1 MDAMNNLLFSLQR
14 YTHINPRQRRKL
26 SVWDAFRLLIF
37 FLAALGLAE
46 SASALP
52 SYARQTGYA
61 CIKCHVGGFGPQLQ
75 VTYNGNTKGMSI
87 DNTDIRVAHDFANA
101 RVGLQYTVYT
111 KYDGATTNYDGT
123 GRNASDNNT
132 LYLFLWLAI

>member
-61 CIKCHVGGFGPQLQ
+61 CIKCHVGGFGPQLTPYG
-75 VTYNGNTKGMSI
+75 VKFKIAAYTETDHKG
-87 DNTDIRVAHDFANA
+87 RPFANA

-111 KYDGATTNYDGT
+111 TYDGASTNYDGT

-132 LYLFLWLAI
+132 LYLFL